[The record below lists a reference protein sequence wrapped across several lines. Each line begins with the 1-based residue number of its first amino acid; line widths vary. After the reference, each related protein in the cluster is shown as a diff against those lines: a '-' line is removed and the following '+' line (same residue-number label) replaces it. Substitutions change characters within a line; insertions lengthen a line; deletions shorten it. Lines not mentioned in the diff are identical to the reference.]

1 MPLDIHRRPN
11 YSGPLIKVPTSK
23 PGVSIKMTREEAVAL
38 GLLPAEEKQREPV
51 ANKKRTPAANRGK

>member
-23 PGVSIKMTREEAVAL
+23 PGVCIKMTREEAVAL
-38 GLLPAEEKQREPV
+38 GLLSEEKKQEPV
-51 ANKKRTPAANRGK
+51 ANKKRTPAGNKGK